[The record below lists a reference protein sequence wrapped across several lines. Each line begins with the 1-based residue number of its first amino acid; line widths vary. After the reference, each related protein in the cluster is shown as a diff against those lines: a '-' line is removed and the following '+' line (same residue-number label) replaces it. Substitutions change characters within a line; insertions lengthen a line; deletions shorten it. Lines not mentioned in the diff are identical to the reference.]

1 MKREQITQTL
11 RERIEKGVFP
21 RGSLLPSER
30 HLATEL
36 GVSRLTLRRAI
47 EPLVQDGTLENQPGR
62 GTLVPDT
69 NGDDAARL
77 PWKIMALV
85 LPDISNRFFAEVAES
100 VEYAALQQGYQI
112 LLCNSRHQ
120 PHLEEFHLRQLA
132 ERGVDG
138 VLFSHDPHLEMPKA
152 FARLEAAGIPTV
164 VLFTAERL
172 PNCDSIA
179 LDDRAGVEQ
188 ALRYLMSL
196 GHRRIGFVRPVAAGL
211 VHLRETHYKDFLQ
224 QQQLC
229 SPDAS
234 IIDIL
239 DRDETTIRKE
249 LEKLLNPNNLDRPTA
264 FLCGNDHV
272 ALMLMK
278 QTGALGLKIPQDLS
292 IVGFDNLRFV
302 EHLSVPLT
310 TVDQP
315 KQEMGRRA
323 AEMLFERINTK
334 ATTPPRHEVFRPHLV
349 IRDSCAIPPASR

>member
-1 MKREQITQTL
+1 MKREQITQVL
-11 RERIEKGVFP
+11 RERIEQGIFP

-30 HLATEL
+30 QLAISL

-47 EPLVQDGTLENQPGR
+47 APLVHDGTLENQPGR
-62 GTLVPDT
+62 GTLVADSSAEDT
-69 NGDDAARL
+69 ERL

-120 PHLEEFHLRQLA
+120 AHLEEFHLRQLA

-138 VLFSHDPHLEMPKA
+138 VIFSHDPHLEIPKS
-152 FARLEAAGIPTV
+152 FARLVAAEVPTV
-164 VLFTAERL
+164 VLFCGDPP
-172 PNCDSIA
+172 PNCDTIT

-188 ALRYLMSL
+188 ALRYLLSL

-211 VHLRETHYKDFLQ
+211 VHLRETHYREFLHQ
-224 QQQLC
+224 HQL
-229 SPDAS
+229 SVPAGS
-234 IIDIL
+234 TIDIL
-239 DRDETTIRKE
+239 DRDESSVRKE
-249 LEKLLNPNNLDRPTA
+249 LESLLRDGNRERPTA
-264 FLCGNDHV
+264 FVCGNDHV

-278 QTGALGLKIPQDLS
+278 QAGCLGLTIPKDLS

-302 EHLSVPLT
+302 EHLAVPLT

-334 ATTPPRHEVFRPHLV
+334 ATTPPRHEVFRPHLI
-349 IRDSCAIPPASR
+349 IRDSCAVPSSHS

>member
-1 MKREQITQTL
+1 MKREQITLAL
-11 RERIEKGVFP
+11 RERIENGIFP
-21 RGSLLPSER
+21 RGTLLPSER
-30 HLATEL
+30 HLAAEL

-47 EPLVQDGTLENQPGR
+47 ARLVNDGTLENQPGR

-69 NGDDAARL
+69 SGDDTARL

-132 ERGVDG
+132 EHGVDG
-138 VLFSHDPHLEMPKA
+138 VIFSHDPHLQMPKA

-164 VLFTAERL
+164 VLFTGDL
-172 PNCDSIA
+172 TPNCDSIA

-188 ALRYLMSL
+188 ALRYLFSL
-196 GHRRIGFVRPVAAGL
+196 GHRRIGFVRPIAAGL
-211 VHLRETHYKDFLQ
+211 VHLRETHYQGFLQ
-224 QQQLC
+224 QHQLTI
-229 SPDAS
+229 PEAS
-234 IIDIL
+234 IIDIWN
-239 DRDETTIRKE
+239 RDENTVRKE
-249 LEKLLNPNNLDRPTA
+249 LRTLLSPKNPHHPTA

-278 QTGALGLKIPQDLS
+278 QAGSLGLRIPQDLS

-334 ATTPPRHEVFRPHLV
+334 ATTSPRHEVFRPHL
-349 IRDSCAIPPASR
+349 ILRDSCAVPSSHQ